1 MLKKMLKVMVALGI
15 FGFILSAG
23 EGAVCEA
30 AQWKKAR
37 KTQEKVY
44 DVSGFTGVNNKLQG
58 IVEVSQGVTLS
69 VRGESSF
76 EGLLDD
82 LSLEVR
88 QGILVVDASAEVRK
102 EMSSLRS
109 FPAFRL
115 QVTLPR
121 IEVLQLGGSGDM
133 RVKTDIETER
143 MSIALTGSG
152 EIHTQGLR
160 SSGRVDVTLSGS
172 GDMQLESIWG
182 SELAINLSGSGD
194 VSAGDLGVANGVT
207 VRINGS
213 GDLRVGNVESSELTL
228 GLSGSG
234 DLKVGQVKTKAFVS
248 MQLSGSGDMNVGKVL
263 GETLRMGIN
272 GSGEVNV
279 SSAEVAKVEA
289 DLSTSGSIKVGGGKS
304 DQSEVRLS
312 GSGDIDLLKHT
323 SGNANVRAVGSGD
336 LGLCV
341 TGEVSLEGSS
351 STASITIT
359 GGARIAGDK
368 GLSINVK

>member
-1 MLKKMLKVMVALGI
+1 MLKKMLKVMVTLGI
-15 FGFILSAG
+15 FGFILSVG

-37 KTQEKVY
+37 KTQEKAY

-58 IVEVSQGVTLS
+58 IVEVSQGATLS

-172 GDMQLESIWG
+172 GDMQLKSI
-182 SELAINLSGSGD
+182 
-194 VSAGDLGVANGVT
+194 
-207 VRINGS
+207 
-213 GDLRVGNVESSELTL
+213 
-228 GLSGSG
+228 
-234 DLKVGQVKTKAFVS
+234 
-248 MQLSGSGDMNVGKVL
+248 
-263 GETLRMGIN
+263 
-272 GSGEVNV
+272 
-279 SSAEVAKVEA
+279 
-289 DLSTSGSIKVGGGKS
+289 
-304 DQSEVRLS
+304 
-312 GSGDIDLLKHT
+312 
-323 SGNANVRAVGSGD
+323 
-336 LGLCV
+336 
-341 TGEVSLEGSS
+341 
-351 STASITIT
+351 
-359 GGARIAGDK
+359 
-368 GLSINVK
+368 